1 MTEDIFSLTNGVSDK
16 DFENTIDY
24 AIYADIDISKQKTVK
39 PGRTLL
45 HEAILEKNEHRA
57 KILIK
62 NGANVNTPDWG
73 ADTPLHEAVSND
85 LEEIAELL
93 LINGA
98 DANAEE
104 ADENTPLHDAV
115 YGKQE
120 NMAKLLVKFGA
131 DINKENDSAN
141 TPLSIAA
148 RYGQEWV
155 KMLTEQ
161 FAKST
166 EPKTIFEAIDNM
178 KNLKKLDEIL
188 GKIQE
193 KLDGS
198 HDLKKHSKFWH
209 WINQVDKDKQTA
221 LYNAIDA
228 GNEPL
233 AEVLAKY
240 TSGRYEKPE
249 LNIAVEKHFK
259 KVAELLLNN
268 GAYIQSKD
276 YRGITP
282 FIYAVKNKS
291 KEMVEL
297 LLKNGAS
304 EYNKDEHGDMVI
316 HIALKNKSKEIVELL
331 MKKSLLKYAKND
343 AGETPESIAK
353 KMDEE
358 NIAANRKP
366 EWLELIIG
374 KEEFERRERERRVKE
389 EKEQRKKQYERVE
402 REQDEIADREE
413 RERNERKE
421 QERQEIE
428 QWKMEREEREHKNKT
443 NNSFRES
450 QTQANIDKCTDNL
463 VTNNTNISL
472 RNAINLC
479 STMNGVLDTPDER
492 KIPEKFDKVLH
503 KWFLENGILEEIFKM
518 LHSKHL
524 CFIHSILYIEDDK
537 TFNVTVHQGRKERKD
552 LPFDFSEYYE
562 NEIKNCKSKL
572 IAIPVNIQSYRE
584 IWGHATILIIDR
596 TGEIDHETGKE
607 RIIAEYFD
615 SAYIT
620 YYEIKG
626 FEREL
631 LKFITTLFGDK
642 YTYDFIGQ
650 KKTCPNAI
658 QGRLAYTDYEGSCSQ
673 FQLWYA
679 FKRLLEPEKSRK
691 TVIEDMNRL
700 LDQGVPGIIKLIKSF
715 QSLLNIRLYDYG
727 DNKFSGKVNGRKFV
741 FAPYEFDGGKKRTK
755 RRGKSKLTG
764 RSKLTSRSK
773 LTGRKL
779 TSRSKLT
786 SRKLAQR
793 KSARKR

>member
-62 NGANVNTPDWG
+62 NGANVNT
-73 ADTPLHEAVSND
+73 
-85 LEEIAELL
+85 
-93 LINGA
+93 
-98 DANAEE
+98 
-104 ADENTPLHDAV
+104 
-115 YGKQE
+115 
-120 NMAKLLVKFGA
+120 VKFGA

-291 KEMVEL
+291 KELVEL

-304 EYNKDEHGDMVI
+304 GYTTDEHGDTVI

-331 MKKSLLKYAKND
+331 MKKSLLKYKA
-343 AGETPESIAK
+343 
-353 KMDEE
+353 
-358 NIAANRKP
+358 
-366 EWLELIIG
+366 L
-374 KEEFERRERERRVKE
+374 
-389 EKEQRKKQYERVE
+389 RKK
-402 REQDEIADREE
+402 
-413 RERNERKE
+413 
-421 QERQEIE
+421 
-428 QWKMEREEREHKNKT
+428 WT
-443 NNSFRES
+443 
-450 QTQANIDKCTDNL
+450 
-463 VTNNTNISL
+463 
-472 RNAINLC
+472 
-479 STMNGVLDTPDER
+479 
-492 KIPEKFDKVLH
+492 
-503 KWFLENGILEEIFKM
+503 
-518 LHSKHL
+518 
-524 CFIHSILYIEDDK
+524 
-537 TFNVTVHQGRKERKD
+537 
-552 LPFDFSEYYE
+552 
-562 NEIKNCKSKL
+562 
-572 IAIPVNIQSYRE
+572 
-584 IWGHATILIIDR
+584 
-596 TGEIDHETGKE
+596 
-607 RIIAEYFD
+607 
-615 SAYIT
+615 
-620 YYEIKG
+620 
-626 FEREL
+626 
-631 LKFITTLFGDK
+631 
-642 YTYDFIGQ
+642 
-650 KKTCPNAI
+650 KKTWQQTENRS
-658 QGRLAYTDYEGSCSQ
+658 GLS
-673 FQLWYA
+673 L
-679 FKRLLEPEKSRK
+679 LLEKKNLKE
-691 TVIEDMNRL
+691 
-700 LDQGVPGIIKLIKSF
+700 
-715 QSLLNIRLYDYG
+715 
-727 DNKFSGKVNGRKFV
+727 
-741 FAPYEFDGGKKRTK
+741 GKKRNCREK
-755 RRGKSKLTG
+755 K
-764 RSKLTSRSK
+764 
-773 LTGRKL
+773 
-779 TSRSKLT
+779 
-786 SRKLAQR
+786 
-793 KSARKR
+793 

>member
-1 MTEDIFSLTNGVSDK
+1 MTEDIFTLTNGVSDK

-73 ADTPLHEAVSND
+73 GDTPLHEAVSND

-178 KNLKKLDEIL
+178 KNLKKLDEFL

-193 KLDGS
+193 QLDGS
-198 HDLKKHSKFWH
+198 HKLEQFSEFWI

-221 LYNAIDA
+221 LNKTIDA
-228 GNEPL
+228 GNERL

-240 TSGRYEKPE
+240 TSGYPTKKKAE
-249 LNIAVEKHFK
+249 LNNAVEKNFK

-268 GAYIQSKD
+268 GASVFSED
-276 YRGITP
+276 EHGNMP
-282 FIYAVKNKS
+282 FHYALKNKS
-291 KEMVEL
+291 KEMAEL
-297 LLKNGAS
+297 LLKNDIYWS
-304 EYNKDEHGDMVI
+304 DNHGNTYL
-316 HIALKNKSKEIVELL
+316 HLALKTKSKEIVELL
-331 MKKSLLKYAKND
+331 VKKGARLRDKND
-343 AGETPESIAK
+343 AGETPESIAE

-358 NIAANRKP
+358 NMAANREP
-366 EWLELIIG
+366 EWLILIIG
-374 KEEFERRERERRVKE
+374 KEKFQKRERERRVKE
-389 EKEQRKKQYERVE
+389 ERERRKKQYERVE

-413 RERNERKE
+413 KERNERKE

-479 STMNGVLDTPDER
+479 STMNGVLNTPDER

-503 KWFLENGILEEIFKM
+503 EWFLENGIIEEIFKT
-518 LHSKHL
+518 LRSKHL
-524 CFIHSILYIEDDK
+524 CFLHNIYYIVDK
-537 TFNVTVHQGRKERKD
+537 NNFEIRRHEGREEIKD
-552 LPFDFSEYYE
+552 SPFDFNKYYKD
-562 NEIKNCKSKL
+562 EIENCKSKL
-572 IAIPVNIQSYRE
+572 IAIPVNIKSFIKRF
-584 IWGHATILIIDR
+584 GHATTLIIDR
-596 TGEIDHETGKE
+596 TEEIDDKTGKKI
-607 RIIAEYFD
+607 IIAEHFD
-615 SAYIT
+615 SAKTIT
-620 YYEIKG
+620 SSFDVEG
-626 FEREL
+626 FEIEL

-642 YTYDFIGQ
+642 YTYKFIGK
-650 KKTCPNAI
+650 KKTCPIAI
-658 QGRLAYTDYEGSCSQ
+658 QDRLKHTKYDGSCTQ

-755 RRGKSKLTG
+755 RRGKSKLT
-764 RSKLTSRSK
+764 
-773 LTGRKL
+773 
-779 TSRSKLT
+779 
-786 SRKLAQR
+786 SRKFAQR